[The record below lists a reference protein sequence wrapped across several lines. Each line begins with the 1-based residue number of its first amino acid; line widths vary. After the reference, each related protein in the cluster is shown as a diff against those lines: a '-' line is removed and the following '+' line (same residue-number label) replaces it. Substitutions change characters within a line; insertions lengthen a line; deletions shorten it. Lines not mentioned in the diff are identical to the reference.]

1 LAPILEDGE
10 LVGIIRLDGS
20 TLREQ
25 RATRDRDPD
34 PYPQ

>member
-1 LAPILEDGE
+1 LADPLEDGE
-10 LVGIIRLDGS
+10 LVGIIRLDGP

-25 RATRDRDPD
+25 RATRDRDRD